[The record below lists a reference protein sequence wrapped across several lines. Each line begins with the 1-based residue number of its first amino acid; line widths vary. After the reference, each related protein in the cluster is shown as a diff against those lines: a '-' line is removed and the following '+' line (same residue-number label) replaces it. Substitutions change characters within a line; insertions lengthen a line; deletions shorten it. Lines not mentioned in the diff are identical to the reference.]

1 IERRRSEMNR
11 PCVSVL
17 TPVYNGERYL
27 AECIESVLAQ
37 QYTAFEYT
45 IVNNCSTDGTAEI
58 AESYARRDSRVRVV
72 HCNEFVSAIDN
83 HNRMFRMAP
92 GYAKYCKVVSADDW
106 ITPDCI
112 GKMVELAEAHPSVG
126 IVGCYQRS
134 GAAIKWQG
142 LPDSVQ
148 VLAGRDAAR
157 LALLERI
164 HFFGTPSSVLY
175 RA

>member
-1 IERRRSEMNR
+1 
-11 PCVSVL
+11 
-17 TPVYNGERYL
+17 
-27 AECIESVLAQ
+27 
-37 QYTAFEYT
+37 
-45 IVNNCSTDGTAEI
+45 
-58 AESYARRDSRVRVV
+58 
-72 HCNEFVSAIDN
+72 
-83 HNRMFRMAP
+83 FRMAP

-175 RA
+175 RADLVRMREAFFPHPRSHADTSAVYEVLEHSDLGFLHEVLSAERVHPGQWSTKMDALDSGGVAYLEI